1 MMNIIDDYIPK
12 DKQNE
17 IEMNLL
23 GNNGF
28 PYFHSFDT
36 VDSHYEQLLFDD
48 KNIVHQPQFVHVLYE
63 NQNVNSTAFDYVMNI
78 FSGTEIEKLKPKRLK
93 INLLT
98 PPITKNKNI
107 YHLPHFDSSD
117 PNDITF
123 LYYVCDSDGDTY
135 LFHQKYEKSI
145 EKKLTIEKKISPI
158 KGRMLIFDSNRFHAS
173 SPPLKKDFRC
183 VINMVFSKS

>member
-1 MMNIIDDYIPK
+1 MKIIDDYIPK

-48 KNIVHQPQFVHVLYE
+48 KNIIHQPQFVHILYGDG
-63 NQNVNSTAFDYVMNI
+63 QANSTAFEYVMNI
-78 FSGTEIEKLKPKRLK
+78 FSGTEIKKLKPKRLK
-93 INLLT
+93 VNLLT
-98 PPITKNKNI
+98 PPITKNKNT

-135 LFHQKYEKSI
+135 LFDQKYDGETP
-145 EKKLTIEKKISPI
+145 KKLTLKKRVSPK
-158 KGRMLIFDSNRFHAS
+158 KGRMLIFDSNNFHAS
-173 SPPLKKDFRC
+173 SPPFQQDFRC
-183 VINMVFSKS
+183 VINMVFSKF